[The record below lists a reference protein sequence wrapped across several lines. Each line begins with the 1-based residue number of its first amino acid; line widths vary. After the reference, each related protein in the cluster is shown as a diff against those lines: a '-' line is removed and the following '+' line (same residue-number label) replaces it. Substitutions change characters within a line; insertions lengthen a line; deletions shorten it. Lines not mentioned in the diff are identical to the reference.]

1 MRALF
6 NFGIKQGLLPQAEN
20 PFNGAVVRPGTKK
33 KKTLTQTQ
41 MDAMYR
47 LMEQHL
53 DAETG
58 KGNSSMFNGRRNALL
73 PAWFWLTV
81 VNVFRYTAIRQNQLL
96 HIRLGDINLEEKWID
111 LNIEGAKNHRE
122 HRVPIVS
129 SLYPSLEELVR
140 KAGEA
145 GMEPGDQVFN
155 VGWFDLVRKNKYPEV
170 MNEYPLRAFFRRLSR
185 ECKFTITPH
194 RFRHTVATHMMK
206 SPERNLYAVKKLL
219 GHVSITSTLEYIDES
234 VDSLRDILETELM

>member
-1 MRALF
+1 M
-6 NFGIKQGLLPQAEN
+6 
-20 PFNGAVVRPGTKK
+20 VVRPGTKK

-73 PAWFWLTV
+73 PAWFWLTEM
-81 VNVFRYTAIRQNQLL
+81 NVFRYTAIRQSQLL
-96 HIRLGDINLEEKWID
+96 HIRLGGINLEERWID

-122 HRVPIVS
+122 HRVLIVS
-129 SLYPSLEELVR
+129 SWYPSLEELMR

-145 GMEPGDQVFN
+145 GMELSDQVFS
-155 VGWFDLVRKNKYPEV
+155 VGWFVLVRKSKYPDV
-170 MNEYPLRAFFRRLSR
+170 MNEFPLRAFFKRLSR
-185 ECKFTITPH
+185 ECKFTISPH

-206 SPERNLYAVKKLL
+206 SPERNLYVVKKLL
-219 GHVSITSTLEYIDES
+219 GHVSITSTLEYIDEN
-234 VDSLRDILETELM
+234 VYSLRNILEKELM